1 MKRKKIYVVLV
12 LVSLFAMGCTW
23 NNSNQPRVSQ
33 PAPANNNTTENAVSI
48 PGTTNTI
55 SDDEK
60 QKLLQE
66 IQDIKNQAN
75 EINDASTSTQE
86 LDPNIQLNE

>member
-1 MKRKKIYVVLV
+1 MVLV
-12 LVSLFAMGCTW
+12 LVFLFAMGCTW

-33 PAPANNNTTENAVSI
+33 PTPANNNTSENAVST
-48 PGTTNTI
+48 PSTMNTI

-66 IQDIKNQAN
+66 IQNIQNQAN

>member
-1 MKRKKIYVVLV
+1 MLIMA
-12 LVSLFAMGCTW
+12 SLFAVGCTW

-33 PAPANNNTTENAVSI
+33 PAPSNENITNKTTPN
-48 PGTTNTI
+48 TTNTI

-66 IQDIKNQAN
+66 IQDIQNQAN

-86 LDPNIQLNE
+86 LDPNVQLNEQ